1 MNNYLQQPIDTLK
14 GVGVKRAELYRKMGV
29 LTLYDLLHLYPRT
42 YEDWSQPLSI
52 ANAPTDAP
60 ACVSVVVLQPP
71 VAQYIRKNMTLY
83 KFRVADGENIMNVTL
98 FNAAFTAKKLQKGQ
112 DLLLFGTVQQK
123 GFGYEMTSPIIDTP
137 EHGARIRPIYPQTG
151 GLTSRGIETN
161 VRQLLSDIDTLL
173 DDEWLPHHIRQQYG
187 LCTARYA
194 LQNIHFPKDASAL
207 SIARRRLIFE
217 ELFLFQLGLSQ
228 LRGRNRARTG
238 CVITKD
244 CTNDFTA
251 RLPFTLTGA
260 QRRAIADGIRDMQQ
274 PHPMS
279 RLIQGD
285 VGSGKTAV
293 AAGLAYSAA
302 KNGLQTALMAPT
314 EILARQHLSSLQ
326 GLLGDAVNIRLL
338 TGSMTAKQKR
348 EVLAELANGTADI
361 VVGTHALLSDKVAFK
376 NLGLVITDEQHRFG
390 VAQRA
395 TLAAK
400 GKHPHLLVMSATPIP
415 RTLALLVYG
424 DLDVSILDELPP
436 GRQPVATY
444 AVTSDYHERIYRFIR
459 KHIADGRQA
468 YIVCPLVEENDE
480 IADLTAATTYY
491 ETLKNGALAGVPTA
505 LLHGQMPAKEK
516 DTVMSAFAN
525 GDIGVLISTVVIEVG
540 VDVPN
545 AVLMVIENAERFG
558 LAQLHQLRGRVGR
571 GKHASTCI
579 LVSDAQG
586 EDAKHR
592 MKTMCDTTDGF
603 KIAEEDL
610 TMRGPGDF
618 FGNRQ
623 HGLPK
628 MRIADLATDMS
639 VLREAKEAVDSI
651 IATDPTLSTPQNLSL
666 SRAVA
671 ELFTITGN
679 SSAN

>member
-1 MNNYLQQPIDTLK
+1 MEGLKNPINSLK
-14 GVGVKRAELYRKMGV
+14 GVGVKRAEMYHKMGID
-29 LTLYDLLHLYPRT
+29 TLNDLLHLYPRT

-52 ANAPTDAP
+52 AEAPSDAP
-60 ACVSVVVLQPP
+60 ACLLVTVLQPP
-71 VAQYIRKNMTLY
+71 TSHFIRKNMTLF
-83 KFRVADGENIMNVTL
+83 KFRVSDGVSLMNVTL
-98 FNAAFTAKKLQKGQ
+98 FNATYTAKSIQKGQ
-112 DLLLFGTVQQK
+112 QLLLFGTVQQK
-123 GFGYEMTSPIIDTP
+123 GRGFEMSSPLIDTP
-137 EHGARIRPIYPQTG
+137 ENGARIRPIYPQTA
-151 GLTSRGIETN
+151 GLSSRAIETN
-161 VRQLLSDIDTLL
+161 VRQLLADIDTALEE
-173 DDEWLPHHIRQQYG
+173 EWLPNTIRQQYG

-207 SIARRRLIFE
+207 SIARHRLIFE

-228 LRGRNRARTG
+228 LRGRARTRTG
-238 CVITKD
+238 CILQTD
-244 CTNDFTA
+244 HTPAYTA
-251 RLPFTLTGA
+251 NLPFTLTGA
-260 QRRAIADGIRDMQQ
+260 QTRAIGDGIKDMMQ

-293 AAGLAYSAA
+293 AAGLAFSAA

-314 EILARQHLSSLQ
+314 EILARQHLQSLQ
-326 GLLGDAVNIRLL
+326 GLLGDTVCIELL
-338 TGSMTAKQKR
+338 TGSMTAKGKR
-348 EVLAELANGTADI
+348 RVLEALANGTVDI
-361 VVGTHALLSDKVAFK
+361 VVGTHALLSDKVVFS

-444 AVTSDYHERIYRFIR
+444 AVDSSYHERIYRFIR
-459 KHIADGRQA
+459 KHIAAGRQA
-468 YIVCPLVEENDE
+468 YIVCPLVEENEE

-491 ETLKNGALAGVPTA
+491 ETLKNGALAGVSTA

-516 DTVMSAFAN
+516 DAVMHAFAT
-525 GDIGVLISTVVIEVG
+525 GEIGVLISTVVIEVG

-579 LVSDAQG
+579 LISDAQG
-586 EDAKHR
+586 EEAQHR
-592 MKTMCDTTDGF
+592 LKTMCATTDGF

-610 TMRGPGDF
+610 KMRGPGDF
-618 FGNRQ
+618 FGSRQ

-628 MRIADLATDMS
+628 MRIADLMTDMS
-639 VLREAKEAVDSI
+639 VLRQAKEAVDSI
-651 IATDPTLSTPQNLSL
+651 IAVDPTLSAPENILLAQ
-666 SRAVA
+666 AVA
-671 ELFTITGN
+671 QLFTITGN
-679 SSAN
+679 SAAN